1 MVTNRTVPVNPQ
13 KINRQCPDTNTQHS
27 IWHPAQNMAKA
38 DDILN
43 GANAMYLGDDLIDA
57 KPELKC

>member
-13 KINRQCPDTNTQHS
+13 KPNHQRSDTAMQRG

-38 DDILN
+38 DEILN
-43 GANAMYLGDDLIDA
+43 EVQAMYLGDDLIDSP
-57 KPELKC
+57 KPQL